1 MALEWRDRLCWN
13 VQTYK
18 VHGKNEAQF
27 MQLWIY
33 GYAGQNHIWFWST
46 SKIWQWV
53 RGDYLRSSVVQ
64 MHVERDV
71 SKVSESLVMM
81 TIQIS
86 YNEKKPWHFILVF
99 FYLGLFAISV
109 FKK

>member
-1 MALEWRDRLCWN
+1 
-13 VQTYK
+13 
-18 VHGKNEAQF
+18 
-27 MQLWIY
+27 
-33 GYAGQNHIWFWST
+33 
-46 SKIWQWV
+46 
-53 RGDYLRSSVVQ
+53 